1 MKDEKKELEKDR
13 QRKRQTKKKTEKKG
27 KKKET
32 TSSVSLG
39 SLINHVAV
47 RQNQRI
53 LC

>member
-13 QRKRQTKKKTEKKG
+13 QRKRQRRRE